1 MAFDYLLVGVAVLL
15 LVSILASKASSR
27 LGIPALLLFLLV
39 GMLAGSDGPGGI
51 YFDNYQLTQSLGVVA
66 LIFILFAGGLDTDWK
81 GVRPVLGAGLSLAT
95 LGVVLSALLIGV
107 FAMLALNFSL
117 LEGLLLGAIVSST
130 DAAAVF
136 AVLRGRG
143 ANLQEPITP
152 LIELESG
159 SNDPMAVFLT
169 TSIVQLLVV
178 PDASIVG
185 LLPQFFL
192 QMTLGV
198 LCGLVFGRVMM
209 LIINKSRLE
218 YEGLYPVLSVALVVF
233 IYSVTAVLGGN
244 GFLAVYLAGLV
255 LGNSNFVHRRSLLSF
270 HDGIAWLLQITMF
283 LVLGLL
289 VFPSQLIP
297 VMGTAL
303 LIALFLLFVA
313 RPISVLVSLAF
324 SRLSLRARLMIA
336 WVGLRGAVPII
347 LATFPLLANVPRA
360 DIIFNV
366 IFFVVLTSTVVQGTT
381 LPTVARFLR
390 VAAQTP
396 SPSLYP
402 ETFVPAINLNSQ
414 VTELSIPA
422 SSPSIGSSI
431 LELNLPAG
439 ALVVLIGR
447 GDKTIVPNGGTVLH
461 AYDKLVVVATTTAL
475 ADVYKRIGIVP
486 PPEQI
491 TQLESQGAAHE
502 AEHSPHG

>member
-1 MAFDYLLVGVAVLL
+1 MVFDHLLVGVALLL

-27 LGIPALLLFLLV
+27 LGIPALLLFLLI
-39 GMLAGSDGPGGI
+39 GMLVGSDGPGGV

-66 LIFILFAGGLDTDWK
+66 LVFILFSGGLDTDWQ

-95 LGVVLSALLIGV
+95 LGVVLSALFVGA

-169 TSIVQLLVV
+169 TSVVHLLVT
-178 PDASIVG
+178 PGASGISLV
-185 LLPQFFL
+185 PQFFL
-192 QMTLGV
+192 QMMLGV
-198 LCGLVFGRVMM
+198 LLGLVFGKGMAIV
-209 LIINKSRLE
+209 INKSRLE
-218 YEGLYPVLSVALVVF
+218 YDGLYPVLSIALVIF
-233 IYSVTAVLGGN
+233 TYSMTVVIGGN

-255 LGNSNFVHRRSLLSF
+255 LGNSNFVHRASLLRF
-270 HDGIAWLLQITMF
+270 HDGIAWLLQISMF
-283 LVLGLL
+283 LILGLL

-297 VMGTAL
+297 VMGSAL
-303 LIALFLLFVA
+303 LLALFLLFVA
-313 RPISVLVSLAF
+313 RPVSVLLSLSF
-324 SRLSLRARLMIA
+324 SRLTLRAKAMVA

-347 LATFPLLANVPRA
+347 LATFPLLAGVPRA

-381 LPTVARFLR
+381 LPLVARLLR
-390 VAAQTP
+390 VAASTP

-402 ETFVPAINLNSQ
+402 ETFVPTVNLQSQ
-414 VTELSIPA
+414 VSEVHVPA
-422 SSPSIGSSI
+422 ASPAIGKSI
-431 LELNLPAG
+431 LELNLPNT
-439 ALVVLIGR
+439 R
-447 GDKTIVPNGGTVLH
+447 GLDRAWRRYHCAQWWHRARCRRYLGGCC
-461 AYDKLVVVATTTAL
+461 Y
-475 ADVYKRIGIVP
+475 
-486 PPEQI
+486 
-491 TQLESQGAAHE
+491 S
-502 AEHSPHG
+502 